1 MNAGAQLP
9 ASRLDLPHVV
19 VIGAGFGGL
28 EAVRTMKHA
37 PVRITLVDRRNHHLF
52 QPLLYQVA
60 TGGLAAPD
68 IAATTRHV
76 VEDQE
81 NVTVLLDEVQE
92 IDPEQRR
99 IRIAHGAPIDYD
111 HLIVAAGSVS
121 SYFGHDE
128 WAAYAPSLK
137 SLPDAMEIRSRVL
150 TAFERAELEED
161 PDERRRLL
169 TFVVVGGGPTGVEL
183 AGALAEIARHTMA
196 EELRRVDA
204 SSTRVV
210 LLEGKRLLGGMSEGI
225 AERAKEELEARGV
238 EVRLEMVQKIDQDG
252 VIVKGGKR
260 IEARTVMWAAGVA
273 PSPLVKDLG
282 VELQKGRVPVERDLS
297 VPGHPDIWVIGDLM
311 AFDQDDQ
318 PLPWVAQ
325 VALQS
330 GRHAARNILRRLEG
344 DETQPFH
351 YKDKGQ
357 LATIGRSMA
366 VGQIGKREVA
376 GFWAWLVAWA
386 VHIFWLIGFKNR
398 ISVMIGWIWA
408 YVSWN
413 RSARII
419 HETPKIPGGTT
430 GDDALPSQE
439 RPAPMLQAS
448 GQS

>member
-1 MNAGAQLP
+1 MNGGAQVP
-9 ASRLDLPHVV
+9 ATRLDLPHVV

-28 EAVRTMKHA
+28 EAVRQLKRA
-37 PVRITLVDRRNHHLF
+37 PVRITLIDRRNHHLF

-81 NVTVLLDEVQE
+81 NVTVLLAEVE
-92 IDPEQRR
+92 GIEPEHRR
-99 IRIAHGAPIDYD
+99 IRIAHGAPIEFDF
-111 HLIVAAGSVS
+111 LIVATGSVS

-128 WAAYAPSLK
+128 WAPYAPSLK

-161 PDERRRLL
+161 PEERQKLL

-196 EELRRVDA
+196 DELRRVDA
-204 SSTRVV
+204 SATRVV
-210 LLEGKRLLGGMSEGI
+210 LVEGARLLGGMSEAI
-225 AERAKEELEARGV
+225 AERAKTELEARGV
-238 EVRLEMVQKIDQDG
+238 EVRLQMVETIDEDG
-252 VIVKGGKR
+252 VIVKGGER

-273 PSPLVKDLG
+273 PSPLVEDLG
-282 VELQKGRVPVERDLS
+282 VELEKGRVRVEPDLS
-297 VPGHPDIWVIGDLM
+297 VPGRPYISVIGDLM
-311 AFDQDDQ
+311 MFEQDGQ
-318 PLPWVAQ
+318 PIPWVAQ

-330 GRHAARNILRRLEG
+330 GRHAARNIRRRIEG
-344 DETQPFH
+344 EATQSFH

-366 VGQIGKREVA
+366 VGQIGDREVA
-376 GFWAWLVAWA
+376 GFWAWLIAWG

-398 ISVMIGWIWA
+398 LSVMLGWIWA

-419 HETPKIPGGTT
+419 YETPKLPGNTT
-430 GDDALPSQE
+430 GAETTTSARDIL
-439 RPAPMLQAS
+439 MLRAS
-448 GQS
+448 GHD